1 MEQTAEIPQLK
12 TNIGADGKER
22 PRQVAR
28 KPVTIF
34 NPSKREER
42 AVQNPAVVERMAGGG
57 NAVYKTSSI
66 RKWKS
71 PVLTSVKPKFPIVN
85 ADKRRT

>member
-1 MEQTAEIPQLK
+1 MEADGQLLQC
-12 TNIGADGKER
+12 NSSIGADGKER

-42 AVQNPAVVERMAGGG
+42 AIQNPAVVERMAEGIGE
-57 NAVYKTSSI
+57 I
-66 RKWKS
+66 HR
-71 PVLTSVKPKFPIVN
+71 FVN
-85 ADKRRT
+85 IIHAK